1 MCELATL
8 SLVAGIA
15 GAGVSAMGS
24 MAQGQAQKQ
33 AADYQAAVDR
43 NNAIL
48 SQRQARDAVDR
59 GAADQQTQMRKNAD
73 ALGRARASYASR
85 GIEGNFG
92 SPLDVMGDMAQFGKL
107 DTDTIGVNA
116 AREAAGYEAQSAN
129 SNASGTLKQMQGNN
143 AETAGTIGAFG
154 SLLSG
159 ATSVA
164 SNWYKMK

>member
-15 GAGVSAMGS
+15 SAGMGAIGS
-24 MAQGQAQKQ
+24 IAQGQAQKD

-48 SQRQARDAVDR
+48 LQRQARDAQER
-59 GAADQQTQMRKNAD
+59 GQADQQTQMRKNAD

-85 GIEGNFG
+85 GVEGNFG
-92 SPLDVMGDMAQFGKL
+92 SPLEVMGDMAQFGAL
-107 DTDTIGVNA
+107 DAKTIGVNA
-116 AREAAGYEAQSAN
+116 SREAAGYEAQAMNSRASAN
-129 SNASGTLKQMQGNN
+129 LKEMQGN
-143 AETAGTIGAFG
+143 AAQTAGTIGAFN

-164 SNWYKMK
+164 GNWYKMK

>member
-15 GAGVSAMGS
+15 GAGVSAVGS
-24 MAQGQAQKQ
+24 MAQGQAQKN

-48 SQRQARDAVDR
+48 SQRQARDAVER
-59 GAADQQTQMRKNAD
+59 GQADQQTQMRKNAD

-85 GIEGNFG
+85 GVEGNFG
-92 SPLDVMGDMAQFGKL
+92 SPLDVMGDMAQFGAL
-107 DTDTIGVNA
+107 DAKTIGVNSE
-116 AREAAGYEAQSAN
+116 REAAQYQAQAMS
-129 SNASGTLKQMQGNN
+129 SNASATLKQQQGNN

>member
-1 MCELATL
+1 LCELATL

-15 GAGVSAMGS
+15 GAGVSAAGS
-24 MAQGQAQKQ
+24 IQQGQAQKS

-48 SQRQARDAVDR
+48 SQRQARDAVER
-59 GAADQQTQMRKNAD
+59 GQADQQTQMRKNAD

-85 GIEGNFG
+85 GVEGNFG
-92 SPLDVMGDMAQFGKL
+92 SPLDVMGDMAQFGTL
-107 DTDTIGVNA
+107 DAKTIGVNA
-116 AREAAGYEAQSAN
+116 QREAAGYEAQAMN
-129 SNASGTLKQMQGNN
+129 QNASATLKQQQGNN
-143 AETAGTIGAFG
+143 AAAAGNIGAFG

>member
-15 GAGVSAMGS
+15 SAGVGAIG
-24 MAQGQAQKQ
+24 AVQQGQAQKDS
-33 AADYQAAVDR
+33 ADYQAAVDR

-48 SQRQARDAVDR
+48 SQRQARDALER
-59 GAADQQTQMRKNAD
+59 GQADQQTQMRKNAD

-92 SPLDVMGDMAQFGKL
+92 SPLEVMGDMAQFGAL
-107 DTDTIGVNA
+107 DAKTIGVNSE
-116 AREAAGYEAQSAN
+116 REAAGYAAQAAN
-129 SNASGTLKQMQGNN
+129 SNASATLRQMQGNN
-143 AETAGTIGAFG
+143 AQTAGFIGGAN

-164 SNWYKMK
+164 ERWYKMK